1 MIRLG
6 RSALQGLGSTTPR
19 VADVRAA
26 LQQAVELEHST
37 IPPYLYALYSLVPGR
52 NDEVARIL
60 RSVVLEEMLHMVLAA
75 NVLNALGGRPAI
87 SKPSFIPN
95 YPGPLPGG
103 VEGQLEVHLRPFGT
117 EQLAAFIEIEE
128 PRQTLDG
135 GPLAGGV
142 GDCTIGEFYTAI
154 ASAIEALGDGVF
166 TASPRHQV
174 GPELVWGSV
183 AVTDVAS
190 ARVALDTIIEQGEGT
205 GTSPVEID
213 GPGGS
218 NDYAHYYRFME
229 IWEGRR
235 LVADD
240 SMPHG
245 YSYTGEAVSF
255 DPDGVIALPLDPRS
269 EHYPIGSEHARLNND
284 FNDTYTQLL
293 ANLHHLTNGGADGST
308 FGASLNLMRQLG
320 AQARTMTDH
329 VVRTGEPL
337 GPTFE
342 YSAAAAAS

>member
-6 RSALQGLGSTTPR
+6 RSALRGLGSATPH
-19 VADVRAA
+19 VADVRSA

-52 NDEVARIL
+52 NDEVAKIL
-60 RSVVLEEMLHMVLAA
+60 RSVVVEEMLHMVLAA

-87 SKPSFIPN
+87 SKASFIPS

-103 VEGQLEVHLRPFGT
+103 VEGQLEVHLRPFGS

-128 PRQTLDG
+128 PRQPLDDA
-135 GPLAGGV
+135 PLAGEV

-154 ASAIEALGDGVF
+154 TSAIERLGDGVF
-166 TASPRHQV
+166 TASTRHQV
-174 GPELVWGSV
+174 GPDLVWGSV
-183 AVTDVAS
+183 AVNDVNS

-218 NDYAHYYRFME
+218 NDFAHYYRFME

-240 SMPHG
+240 SSPHG
-245 YSYTGEAVSF
+245 FSYTGDSVAF
-255 DPDGVIALPLDPRS
+255 DPDGVIALPADPRS
-269 EHYPIGSEHARLNND
+269 EHYPAGSEHARLND
-284 FNDTYTQLL
+284 AFNDTYTRLL

-308 FGASLNLMRQLG
+308 FGASLGLMRQLG
-320 AQARTMTDH
+320 VQARAMTDH
-329 VVRTGEPL
+329 VVATGEPL

-342 YSAAAAAS
+342 YRAAVTVS